1 MAQYEYMCQVC
12 TQVTIVVRA
21 MTEELDFTPYC
32 DNCTIPMKRV
42 WSAAAIHFKGTGWGK
57 DA

>member
-1 MAQYEYMCQVC
+1 
-12 TQVTIVVRA
+12 
-21 MTEELDFTPYC
+21 MTEELDFEPYC

>member
-12 TQVTIVVRA
+12 TQVTIVVRP
-21 MTEELDFTPYC
+21 MTEELDFEPYC

-42 WSAAAIHFKGTGWGK
+42 WAAAAIHFKGTGWGGDK
-57 DA
+57 